1 MGSETTLRELL
12 ERLDRLERELRAL
25 RLIVPRGK
33 ALVSFRGL
41 AKLNVSLEELDK
53 SIEEARRSLIR
64 HE

>member
-12 ERLDRLERELRAL
+12 ERLDRLEREIRAL

-41 AKLNVSLEELDK
+41 AELNVPLEELDK
-53 SIEEARRSLIR
+53 SIEEARRSLIG